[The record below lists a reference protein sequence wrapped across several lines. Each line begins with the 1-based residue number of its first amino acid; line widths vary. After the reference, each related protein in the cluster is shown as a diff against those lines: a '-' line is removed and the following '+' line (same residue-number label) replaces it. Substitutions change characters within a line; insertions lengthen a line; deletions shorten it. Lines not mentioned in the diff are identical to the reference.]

1 MSANDKQVGGSHY
14 NTKIKPWDAILDWG
28 LGYLDGSA
36 VKYLSRWH
44 KKGGIQDIEKAIHFL
59 QKLIEVENERLRRAS
74 DANVKDQQTV
84 ESIIAESENRY
95 GERTSANVSYRNEVV
110 TQLRE
115 GTQTGYGQ
123 PQGIGD
129 IT

>member
-14 NTKIKPWDAILDWG
+14 KTKIEPWDAILDWG

-36 VKYLSRWH
+36 VKYLSRWQ
-44 KKGGIQDIEKAIHFL
+44 KKGGVQDIEKAVHFL

-74 DANVKDQQTV
+74 HTNVKDQQAITDSV
-84 ESIIAESENRY
+84 TQPEDRH
-95 GERTSANVSYRNEVV
+95 GERINDDAAYRDKVIAALRQRNE
-110 TQLRE
+110 
-115 GTQTGYGQ
+115 TGYGQ
-123 PQGIGD
+123 PTTIGE

>member
-14 NTKIKPWDAILDWG
+14 KTNIEPWDAITDWG

-44 KKGGIQDIEKAIHFL
+44 KKGGVQDLEKAVHFL
-59 QKLIEVENERLRRAS
+59 QKLIEVENERLRRTP
-74 DANVKDQQTV
+74 DTNVKDQQTV
-84 ESIIAESENRY
+84 ASIIAESEARY
-95 GERTSANVSYRNEVV
+95 GERIGSNVAYRNQVV
-110 TQLRE
+110 AELRQRNE
-115 GTQTGYGQ
+115 TGYGQ
-123 PQGIGD
+123 PTTIGE

>member
-14 NTKIKPWDAILDWG
+14 KTTIEPWDAILDWG

-44 KKGGIQDIEKAIHFL
+44 KKGGVQDIEKAIHFL
-59 QKLIEVENERLRRAS
+59 QKLIEVENERLRRS
-74 DANVKDQQTV
+74 SNTNVQNQQTIA
-84 ESIIAESENRY
+84 SIVAESENRY
-95 GERTSANVSYRNEVV
+95 GERTGVDVAYRDKVIAELRQRNEA
-110 TQLRE
+110 
-115 GTQTGYGQ
+115 GYGQ
-123 PQGIGD
+123 PTSIGE

>member
-14 NTKIKPWDAILDWG
+14 KTNIEPWDAITDWG

-44 KKGGIQDIEKAIHFL
+44 KKGGVQDLEKAVHFL
-59 QKLIEVENERLRRAS
+59 QKLIEVENGRLCRTP
-74 DANVKDQQTV
+74 DADVKNKQTV
-84 ESIIAESENRY
+84 ASIIAESEARY
-95 GERTSANVSYRNEVV
+95 GERNGSNVACRNQVTAELRQRNE
-110 TQLRE
+110 
-115 GTQTGYGQ
+115 TGYGQ
-123 PQGIGD
+123 PTSIGE